1 LGKIGSG
8 KSFLLNS
15 LAGFKGKGEKNSPF
29 EVAADK
35 KPCTNEC
42 KVHEG
47 NLYGGINKKFVK
59 VKLIDT
65 PGLYE

>member
-29 EVAADK
+29 EVK
-35 KPCTNEC
+35 K
-42 KVHEG
+42 KK
-47 NLYGGINKKFVK
+47 INKF
-59 VKLIDT
+59 L
-65 PGLYE
+65 